1 MRSFLALAV
10 MAVFAVPT
18 LAEQPADQANS
29 ANLTYK
35 QAYAQAATGD
45 KPLLVLVTADWC
57 PPCVR
62 MKQTTIPQLMQKNAF
77 ANFHFAAVN
86 YDQESDLADQLI
98 GDRGLPQLI
107 MFEKDGDE
115 WVRRYLRGIQN
126 VPTVE
131 AFVAQAG
138 GLRTAN
144 VSNNNVDK

>member
-1 MRSFLALAV
+1 MRSFLALAA
-10 MAVFAVPT
+10 MAFLAVPA
-18 LAEQPADQANS
+18 LAEQPADQVPS
-29 ANLTYK
+29 DKLTYK
-35 QAYAQAATGD
+35 QAYAQAAAGD

-62 MKQTTIPQLMQKNAF
+62 FKQTTIPQLMQKNAF
-77 ANFHFAAVN
+77 ADFHYAAVN
-86 YDQESDLADQLI
+86 YDQESELADQLI

-107 MFEKDGDE
+107 MFEKDGDQ

-138 GLRTAN
+138 RLRTADA
-144 VSNNNVDK
+144 SSNNVDK